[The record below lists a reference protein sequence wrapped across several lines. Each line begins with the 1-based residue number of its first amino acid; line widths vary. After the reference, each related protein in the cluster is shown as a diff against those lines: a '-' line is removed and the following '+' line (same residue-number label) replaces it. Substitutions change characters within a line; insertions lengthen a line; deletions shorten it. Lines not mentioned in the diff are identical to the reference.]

1 MKKCYIFCAG
11 EFTELAHIIGAEDVI
26 IAADGG
32 LCHLENLPL
41 VPDVIM
47 GDFDSLGY
55 VPEGAEVYPVEKDDT
70 DSMLAIRHGLDRG
83 YRRFLIYGG
92 LDGPRLDHTIAN
104 LQALHFLAD
113 QAARGFLVGLSHVA
127 TVIKNECLSFGADAK
142 GIVSVFCMGAD
153 AQGVTIRG
161 LKYGLEK
168 GSLKAGFPLG
178 VSNHFVG
185 EKSEI
190 SVENGSLLVIF
201 ERENLIPEVTSC

>member
-1 MKKCYIFCAG
+1 MACILFCAA
-11 EFTELAHIIGAEDVI
+11 EFDRLLMPIEENDYI

-32 LCHLENLPL
+32 LAHTDLLGIRPHAVL
-41 VPDVIM
+41 
-47 GDFDSLGY
+47 GDFDSLGRI
-55 VPEGAEVYPVEKDDT
+55 PEGANVFPVEKDDT

-190 SVENGSLLVIF
+190 SVENGSLLVVF

>member
-70 DSMLAIRHGLDRG
+70 DSMLAIKKGLQLGCDTF
-83 YRRFLIYGG
+83 YLYGALEG
-92 LDGPRLDHTIAN
+92 KRVDHTMAN
-104 LQALHFLAD
+104 FQALQYLSE
-113 QAARGFLVGLSHVA
+113 RGCRAYLVGRRQIA
-127 TVIKNECLSFGADAK
+127 TAVTNGSLVMPPYFIDYL
-142 GIVSVFCMGAD
+142 SVFCMGKD
-153 AQGVTIRG
+153 ATGVTIRG
-161 LKYGLEK
+161 AQYELENATL
-168 GSLKAGFPLG
+168 SSGFPLG
-178 VSNHFVG
+178 VSNRFIQKKTTV
-185 EKSEI
+185 
-190 SVENGSLLVIF
+190 SVENGTLL
-201 ERENLIPEVTSC
+201 LIWRRTNGTL